1 VVLHVHRSGS
11 AASFL
16 SVVGGNRFYSIYLFE
31 CEQGACRVHSGCVH
45 VISQQ
50 GVPSLN
56 DSRCVAY
63 RRKNQSDTSNSNFQS
78 LHATGNEK
86 TPARMADSELSSG
99 TVWVEEGIVRF
110 GESRKGRL
118 ETDEV
123 WLGQFQ
129 G

>member
-1 VVLHVHRSGS
+1 
-11 AASFL
+11 
-16 SVVGGNRFYSIYLFE
+16 
-31 CEQGACRVHSGCVH
+31 
-45 VISQQ
+45 
-50 GVPSLN
+50 
-56 DSRCVAY
+56 
-63 RRKNQSDTSNSNFQS
+63 
-78 LHATGNEK
+78 
-86 TPARMADSELSSG
+86 MADSELSSG